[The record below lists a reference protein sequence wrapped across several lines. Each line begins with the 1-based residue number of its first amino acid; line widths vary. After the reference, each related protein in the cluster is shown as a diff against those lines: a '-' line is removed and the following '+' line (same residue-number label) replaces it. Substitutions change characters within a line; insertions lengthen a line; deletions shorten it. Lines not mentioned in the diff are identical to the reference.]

1 MVTQLLIYKI
11 AQLAIIMAIG
21 FALVKFKV
29 LKSTDSATLSK
40 MSLYLFMPATIIN
53 AFNKELTAQVMEGL
67 GLAFIAAIVLHIV
80 FLILDQVC
88 KRVLK
93 CTTVERTS
101 IMYSNSGNLI
111 VPIVGYVLGGEWVIY
126 SCAFLIVAL
135 ILTWTHEVR
144 LFNKNEKFN
153 IWKILLNV
161 NMITIL
167 FCFAI
172 VAFGIKLPT
181 FCYEITGDLGG
192 MLAPS
197 AMLVAGMLAASID
210 FKKYIKKGRLYLV
223 TFCRLVAIPFII
235 LGLFKLVMPHI
246 DMPNADKILLISFL
260 TSITPS
266 ASTVI
271 QMSQVYGDDVNYA
284 VVINFAT
291 TLFCVLTM
299 PILVALF

>member
-88 KRVLK
+88 KRALK

-111 VPIVGYVLGGEWVIY
+111 VPIVGYVLGGEWIIY
-126 SCAFLIVAL
+126 SCAFLIIAL

-161 NMITIL
+161 NMITIVL
-167 FCFAI
+167 CFII

-181 FCYEITGDLGG
+181 FCYEITGDLGA

-197 AMLVAGMLAASID
+197 AMLVAGMLAAGID

-223 TFCRLVAIPFII
+223 TFCRLVAIPLII
-235 LGLFKLVMPHI
+235 LGLFKLVMPYI
-246 DMPNADKILLISFL
+246 DMANADKILLISFL
-260 TSITPS
+260 ASITPS

-271 QMSQVYGDDVNYA
+271 QMSQVYGDDVDYA

-299 PILVALF
+299 PVLVALF